1 MFLSLKNA
9 LGKPLHGAAAA
20 PSYDANAQAYFT
32 AVEAAGGSF
41 DLSSLDSSYTE
52 AYTKEKH
59 NDLFVSLS
67 SHWSKIGQFV
77 INCAKTGA
85 GISIPAKG
93 AAMTTANFTSGNYT
107 AAKTGSPAIGLSVN
121 SSISQTIDSADA
133 GDVLTYG
140 KREDYTLISVCTAT
154 GYSDPNYGFYY
165 SQSSPSTALISTEVY
180 YDKLLY
186 HIGQNGTSSI
196 VNSGYSND
204 GFLEFNK
211 EIGQARIKRNGTTL
225 ATSGYFST
233 NYYASADWKLNWS
246 TNSYSAKFPLHM
258 SFLDGTVPSDIKTA
272 VRTFLAAFGDTTIPA

>member
-1 MFLSLKNA
+1 MDLGLHRSLA
-9 LGKPLHGAAAA
+9 SYSLQLQP
-20 PSYDANAQAYFT
+20 PSYDTNAQAYFT

-225 ATSGYFST
+225 VTSGCFST

-258 SFLDGTVPSDIKTA
+258 SFLDGTVPSYSKTA
-272 VRTFLAAFGDTTIPA
+272 GRTLLAAFGDTTIPA